1 MKRLSPNDALFLF
14 AESRETMMH
23 VASMMPFTPPD
34 DAGPNY
40 LRDIWYEIRKT
51 RDIQPPWN
59 YKLKT
64 PGLLKNPM
72 AAWVEDERID
82 LDYHVRRSALPAP
95 GGERELG
102 VLVSRLHAN
111 PIDFS
116 RPPWEMHI
124 IEGLERG
131 RFALYTKLHHALI
144 DGFTGNRMLNR
155 ALPTTPDDRD
165 HPLFFSIPQPG
176 RERAPSELTPFERL
190 TGRFRRQADAAREV
204 VSALGDVREALR
216 GRPPGFP
223 TDAVEAGI
231 MAMPQAPNCI
241 LNGRIGRNRR
251 FATQQYPLERLKVL
265 ARDVGG
271 TLNDIV
277 LAICAAALRRFLL
290 ELHELPTMPLVA
302 MLPVNVRPKDDP
314 GGGNAVGTIFVSL
327 ATDVEDPI
335 ARLEAIM
342 ASARRSK
349 ALLKGLS
356 RDAIVQL
363 SALMMAPSGVQTLA
377 GLMGRVRP
385 QFNVSISNVPGPEQ
399 PLYFRGSRLEA
410 VYPLSIPVH
419 GQALNITC
427 QSYAG
432 TLNFGF
438 TGCRDTL
445 PRLQR
450 LAVYTGEALNEL
462 EASVTASRMI

>member
-1 MKRLSPNDALFLF
+1 MKRLSPNDAIFLF
-14 AESRETMMH
+14 AESQETMMH
-23 VASMMPFTPPD
+23 VASMMPFTPPA
-34 DAGPNY
+34 DAGPGY
-40 LRDIWYEIRKT
+40 LREIWQEIRKM
-51 RDIQPPWN
+51 RDVEPPWN
-59 YKLKT
+59 QKLRS
-64 PGLLKNPM
+64 PGWLKNPFP
-72 AAWVEDERID
+72 AWVTDDQMD

-102 VLVSRLHAN
+102 VLVSRLHAI

-124 IEGLERG
+124 IEGLENG
-131 RFALYTKLHHALI
+131 RFALYIKLHHALI

-155 ALPTTPDDRD
+155 SLPTDPEDRD
-165 HPLFFSIPQPG
+165 HPLFFSIKQPT
-176 RERAPSELTPFERL
+176 RDRAPSELTPFERIA
-190 TGRFRRQADAAREV
+190 GRFKRQAEAAREV
-204 VSALGDVREALR
+204 IEALGDVREALR
-216 GRPPGFP
+216 GRPPGYP

-251 FATQQYPLERLKVL
+251 FATQQYEVERLKTL

-277 LAICAAALRRFLL
+277 LAICAGALRRFLL
-290 ELHELPTMPLVA
+290 EMHELPSMPLVA
-302 MLPVNVRPKDDP
+302 MLPVNIRPKDDP
-314 GGGNAVGTIFVSL
+314 GGGNAVGTMFVSL
-327 ATDVEDPI
+327 GTDIEDPVG
-335 ARLEAIM
+335 RLEAIM
-342 ASARRSK
+342 SSTRRSK
-349 ALLKGLS
+349 TLLKGMS
-356 RDAIVQL
+356 RDAIMQL
-363 SALMMAPSGVQTLA
+363 SALMMAPSGVQTIA

-385 QFNVSISNVPGPEQ
+385 QFNLSISNVPGPEQ

-410 VYPLSIPVH
+410 VYPLSIPIH

-450 LAVYTGEALNEL
+450 LAVYTGEALAEL
-462 EASVTASRMI
+462 EASVRASRII

>member
-1 MKRLSPNDALFLF
+1 MKRLTPNDALFLF

-23 VASMMPFTPPD
+23 VASMMPFTPPP
-34 DAGPNY
+34 DAGPDF
-40 LRDIWYEIRKT
+40 LRDVWNEIRRA
-51 RDIQPPWN
+51 RDVTAPWN
-59 YKLKT
+59 LKLRH
-64 PGLLKNPM
+64 PGFLKHPM
-72 AAWVEDERID
+72 PAWIEDERLD
-82 LDYHVRRSALPAP
+82 MDYHVRRSALPSP

-116 RPPWEMHI
+116 RPPWELHI

-131 RFALYTKLHHALI
+131 RFALYTKIHHALI
-144 DGFTGNRMLNR
+144 DGFTGNRMLAR
-155 ALPTTPDDRD
+155 SFPTDPADMS
-165 HPLFFSIPQPG
+165 HPLFFSIPQPA
-176 RERAPSELTPFERL
+176 RERVPSTLSPWEKTLL
-190 TGRFRRQADAAREV
+190 KLRRQADAAREV
-204 VSALGDVREALR
+204 VAALGDVREALR

-223 TDAVEAGI
+223 TEAVEAGI
-231 MAMPQAPNCI
+231 MAMPTAPNCI

-251 FATQQYPLERLKVL
+251 FATQQYELERLKKL
-265 ARDVGG
+265 ARDAGG

-277 LAICAAALRRFLL
+277 LHLCATALRRFLL
-290 ELHELPTMPLVA
+290 ELHELPSMPLVA
-302 MLPVNVRPKDDP
+302 MLPVNIRPKDDP

-327 ATDVEDPI
+327 ATDLEDPV

-342 ASARRSK
+342 ASARRGKSM
-349 ALLKGLS
+349 LKQLS
-356 RDAIVQL
+356 RDAIMQL
-363 SALMMAPSGVQTLA
+363 SALMMAPSGVQTIA

-385 QFNVSISNVPGPEQ
+385 QFNLCISNVPGPEE
-399 PLYFRGSRLEA
+399 PLYFRGARLEA
-410 VYPLSIPVH
+410 TYPLSIPIH

-450 LAVYTGEALNEL
+450 LAVYTGEALVEL
-462 EASVTASRMI
+462 EEALAANRVI

>member
-1 MKRLSPNDALFLF
+1 MFLF

-23 VASMMPFTPPD
+23 VASMMPFTPPE
-34 DAGPNY
+34 DAGPQY
-40 LRDIWYEIRKT
+40 LRDIYYEIREC
-51 RDIQPPWN
+51 RDVQSPWN
-59 YKLKT
+59 LKLRT
-64 PGLLKNPM
+64 PGWLKNPM
-72 AAWVEDERID
+72 PAWVEEERPD
-82 LDYHVRRSALPAP
+82 MEYHVRRSALPAP

-102 VLVSRLHAN
+102 VLVSRLHGN
-111 PIDFS
+111 PIDFT

-144 DGFTGNRMLNR
+144 DGFTGNRMLAR
-155 ALPTTPDDRD
+155 SLPTDPDDRT
-165 HPLFFSIPQPG
+165 HPLFFEIPQPK
-176 RERAPSELTPFERL
+176 RERRVSELSPVEKAL
-190 TGRFRRQADAAREV
+190 SKLKRQADAAREV
-204 VSALGDVREALR
+204 AAALGGVREALR

-223 TDAVEAGI
+223 TEAVEAGI

-251 FATQQYPLERLKVL
+251 FATQQYDLERLKTL
-265 ARDVGG
+265 ARDSGG

-277 LAICAAALRRFLL
+277 LAICGGALRRFLM

-314 GGGNAVGTIFVSL
+314 GGGNAVGALFVSL
-327 ATDVEDPI
+327 GTDLEDPV

-342 ASARRSK
+342 ASARRGK
-349 ALLKGLS
+349 TMLKSLS

-363 SALMMAPSGVQTLA
+363 SALMMAPSGVQTIA

-385 QFNVSISNVPGPEQ
+385 QFNVCISNVPGPEQ

-410 VYPLSIPVH
+410 SYPLSIPIH

-450 LAVYTGEALNEL
+450 LAVYTGEALAEL
-462 EASVTASRMI
+462 ERALTASRFL